1 MKKQLSLIGALTAAG
16 VLAAGSFA
24 GDEQEGQK
32 PQMYCIYKE
41 VVKPSKT
48 KQYEAALKN
57 MIAEFKEYDIDPE
70 MVNFTTVFGPEMGYV
85 YVMPI
90 ENFAGMDTMYENWE
104 AAIEII
110 GKDRFTEIVAAA
122 EGAIDH
128 IDVFHVLHRA
138 DLSYVPENPRL
149 TPDEIQ
155 YVHYGFYYLIPG
167 KQEKLEDVARKFVE
181 LYKSKNIS
189 SGWSIYE
196 SITGTDLPLLVV
208 AHPAKSESDYYSERV
223 KLKELIGEEGEK
235 LGQAANAL
243 VRKVEFKDGYI
254 RPDLSYPEPEMAA
267 ASPKR

>member
-1 MKKQLSLIGALTAAG
+1 MKKQLSLIGAVTAAG

-41 VVKPSKT
+41 VVQPSKT
-48 KQYEAALKN
+48 KEYEAAIKN
-57 MIAEFKEYDIDPE
+57 MIAEFKAYDIDPE

-90 ENFAGMDTMYENWE
+90 ENFAGMDTMSENWE
-104 AAIEII
+104 AASEII
-110 GKDRFTEIVAAA
+110 GKDRFREMAAAA

-155 YVHYGFYYLIPG
+155 YAHYGFYYLIPG
-167 KQEKLEDVARKFVE
+167 KQEELEDVARKFVE

-189 SGWSIYE
+189 SGWSIYQ

-208 AHPAKSESDYYSERV
+208 AHAAKSESDYYSERA
-223 KLKELIGEEGEK
+223 KIKELIGEEAKK
-235 LGQAANAL
+235 LGDQVNAL
-243 VRKVEFKDGYI
+243 VRKIEFKDGYI
-254 RPDLSYPEPEMAA
+254 RPDLSYPEPDMPAA
-267 ASPKR
+267 KRTR